1 MNEKID
7 SPASKPGRRKSSQGL
22 QATLERLTGRT
33 PCPKHLRSA
42 ANKYLATEL
51 FQDPDAPGRKLTN
64 EQKLALPGAEV
75 LLLNA
80 LTLDEVFRGEVKP
93 VVAVLTGTM
102 DKGEIQKRLSD
113 AGGQMRERI
122 DIYSYFEGRLP
133 ALENLLLAQSLD
145 FRGQQLDSALNDA
158 SRPIAGRAFSSF
170 ALRAVRQLERVEQS
184 SRVSG
189 FNAADYVE
197 QAEAYIVL
205 GDLKTAGQ
213 KARDATNLDSAN
225 PRAWFLRVVTALR
238 RCNEAGREVQHYE
251 VEAVEIAEP
260 MSAHERSAYEMHAEA
275 ADRFG
280 AAQKDLEEILPQAL
294 LHWPRLGKSNF
305 EHRDLRGLVRDQFL
319 EHIFRRMAVGDGLC
333 DSRLAV
339 LNDRGPEWMLRLD
352 NPQIRQL
359 PDAPELADL
368 PLTLAEREALSLL
381 FEEHAR
387 YRSSFFTIGD
397 AGYLAR
403 DFQLLHL
410 RWLLRD
416 PNYAWHW
423 EEWSR
428 DALGSLPD
436 YFEARILRNANLAR
450 LWVGH
455 VARHDGASTVVQVLS
470 QWRGRAQKQRDNEV
484 RDRNL
489 QILLMV
495 FHHQIAREDFVGCWA
510 TCLAAEALDLTENG
524 HRQFFDHPMESMITI
539 PAGNRLYWQYMKAL
553 CAVKARFAGCT
564 LNEDASEFLA
574 QAESWRQR
582 FEQRENCFWNCAEF
596 YEDGGGEDYP
606 VAPYDI
612 DLTVPDKWQSP
623 TLGRDDPFENFVVVG
638 VAS

>member
-1 MNEKID
+1 MHEKID

-33 PCPKHLRSA
+33 PCPEHLRSA

-51 FQDPDAPGRKLTN
+51 FQDSDAPGRKLTI

-75 LLLNA
+75 LLMNA

-113 AGGQMRERI
+113 AGRQMRERI

-133 ALENLLLAQSLD
+133 ALENLLLAKSLD
-145 FRGQQLDSALNDA
+145 FRRQQLDSALKDT

-189 FNAADYVE
+189 FNAVDYVE
-197 QAEAYIVL
+197 QAEAYIAL

-213 KARDATNLDSAN
+213 KACDATNLDRAN
-225 PRAWFLRVVTALR
+225 PRAWFLRVVAALR
-238 RCNEAGREVQHYE
+238 RRNEVGREVQHYE

-260 MSAHERSAYEMHAEA
+260 MSAHERSAYEMQADA

-319 EHIFRRMAVGDGLC
+319 EQIFRRMAVGDGLC

-339 LNDRGPEWMLRLD
+339 LNDLGPEWLLRFD
-352 NPQIRQL
+352 NPKVRQL

-368 PLTLAEREALSLL
+368 PLTPAEREALSLL

-403 DFQLLHL
+403 DLQLLHL

-428 DALGSLPD
+428 EALGSQPD
-436 YFEARILRNANLAR
+436 YFESRILRNAYLAR

-484 RDRNL
+484 RDRTL
-489 QILLMV
+489 QVLLMV
-495 FHHQIAREDFVGCWA
+495 FHHQMAREDFAGCWA

-553 CAVKARFAGCT
+553 CAVKAKFAGCT

-582 FEQRENCFWNCAEF
+582 FEQRENCFWKCAEF

-606 VAPYDI
+606 VAPYDV

-623 TLGRDDPFENFVVVG
+623 TLGRDDPFENFIMVG